1 MAVEGIA
8 PALSSSA
15 QSTGSGQSTGQ
26 ERISELNRMEQDVR
40 KMKSDY
46 RSRAKSSGMTQS
58 EIEIKIKEY
67 DRLIAKI
74 EQEIRQIKRSEAKK
88 SSGQKKVS
96 GSEHR
101 TSGSRSVLHTDSTAV
116 SVAALK
122 ASYRALVQPS
132 AVLAP
137 PQEAERIEAEVR
149 SLDELV

>member
-101 TSGSRSVLHTDSTAV
+101 TSGSGSVLHTDSTAV